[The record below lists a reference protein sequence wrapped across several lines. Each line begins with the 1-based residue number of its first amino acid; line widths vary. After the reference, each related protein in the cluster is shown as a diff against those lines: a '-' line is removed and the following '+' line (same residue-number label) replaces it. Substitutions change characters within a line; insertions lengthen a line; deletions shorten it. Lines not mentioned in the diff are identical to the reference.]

1 MNRIIEILFEN
12 YLTTDHTG
20 NVADELHRIST
31 EIDRQ
36 IEAGDVDA
44 NTIGEYELAAA
55 RLGFYEGF
63 KMGLELAMGQQQEPA
78 QRAA

>member
-12 YLTTDHTG
+12 YLNTDHTG
-20 NVADELHRIST
+20 DVAEELHKISA

-44 NTIGEYELAAA
+44 NAIGDYELAAA

-63 KMGLELAMGQQQEPA
+63 KMGLELAMGRQQEPA
-78 QRAA
+78 RRAA